1 MSTDNFAR
9 PAHQPWSPTHR
20 VTIASSPSL
29 SQQSLLIM
37 RTPDGCGHSRFEW
50 TQNLPPSFRQN
61 SQGSWQYIGW
71 SETDAPLA
79 GARIDVQPLD
89 SASPAMPAT
98 PITPGIPGSP
108 GNDFSHA
115 A

>member
-1 MSTDNFAR
+1 MSTNNSTSHTTSNAN
-9 PAHQPWSPTHR
+9 QPWSPTHR

-37 RTPDGCGHSRFEW
+37 RTSDGCGHSRFEW
-50 TQNLPPSFRQN
+50 TQSLPPSFRQDP
-61 SQGSWQYIGW
+61 QGSWRYIGW

-89 SASPAMPAT
+89 SASPSAS
-98 PITPGIPGSP
+98 PIIPGSP
-108 GNDFSHA
+108 GNDYSHA